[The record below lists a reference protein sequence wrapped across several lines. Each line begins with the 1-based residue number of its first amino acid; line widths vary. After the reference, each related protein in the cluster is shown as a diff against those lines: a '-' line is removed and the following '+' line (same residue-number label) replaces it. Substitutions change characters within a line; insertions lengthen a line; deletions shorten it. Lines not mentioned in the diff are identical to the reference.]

1 MKRFLNDLKKYKSYI
16 IYRTKADL
24 KAEVT
29 GSYLS
34 WLWLVLEPLCFM
46 LIYTFIHTLI
56 FNTKLEYYTAF
67 VFVGLTIWN
76 FFSKT
81 LLASVKLVKANRDT
95 VTKVYV
101 PKWVLLLCK
110 VSVNFVKFL
119 ISFGL
124 VIITI
129 AIYKIPLSWNVLWVA
144 IIFIVTILFTFGLS
158 AIFMHLG
165 VFIEDL
171 SNLTAIGIRMMF
183 YMSGVFFVIENRI
196 GEPWNAIL
204 SKCNPIAAMIIQLRR
219 SLSIIHLTP
228 SYEII
233 IFWGLVSVLICI
245 VGIKTIYK
253 YENTYVKVMKS

>member
-16 IYRTKADL
+16 LYRTKADL
-24 KAEVT
+24 KSEVT

-34 WLWLVLEPLCFM
+34 WLWLIIEPLCFM
-46 LIYTFIHTLI
+46 LIYTFIHVLI
-56 FNTKLEYYTAF
+56 FNTKMEYYTAF

-81 LLASVKLVKANRDT
+81 VIASVKLVKTNRDT

-119 ISFGL
+119 ISFAL
-124 VIITI
+124 VII
-129 AIYKIPLSWNVLWVA
+129 AIVVYQIPMSWDILWVA

-171 SNLTAIGIRMMF
+171 SNLTTIGMRMMF
-183 YMSGVFFVIENRI
+183 YMSGVFFAIENRI
-196 GEPWNAIL
+196 EEPWNAIL
-204 SKCNPIAAMIIQLRR
+204 SKCNPIAALIIQLRR
-219 SLSIIHLTP
+219 SLSILKGTTE
-228 SYEII
+228 YQVI
-233 IFWGLVSVLICI
+233 IFWGLISILMCI
-245 VGIKTIYK
+245 LGIRTIYK
-253 YENTYVKVMKS
+253 YENTYVKVMK